1 MCCGG
6 WVRNARVRQLCSKA
20 LRMRSACYAIFCL
33 ARAAADGSLLRLT
46 PGQSQH
52 SAQFTYDVRPR
63 SRRDRPSLIH
73 GGAASLDRAPGCR
86 QDFRSS
92 LNSSTATSM
101 SDIAVSSGASVVST
115 SSGTTVTAATTAV
128 HGSIGGYSCPQI
140 RQACQVVE
148 CWVSMPTD

>member
-6 WVRNARVRQLCSKA
+6 WVHNARVQQLCSKA

-86 QDFRSS
+86 QDFRSNLNFYRDVRPCLTS
-92 LNSSTATSM
+92 RSQLRRLRRLNLVRHHGYGSYNSSSRR
-101 SDIAVSSGASVVST
+101 
-115 SSGTTVTAATTAV
+115 
-128 HGSIGGYSCPQI
+128 H
-140 RQACQVVE
+140 
-148 CWVSMPTD
+148 W